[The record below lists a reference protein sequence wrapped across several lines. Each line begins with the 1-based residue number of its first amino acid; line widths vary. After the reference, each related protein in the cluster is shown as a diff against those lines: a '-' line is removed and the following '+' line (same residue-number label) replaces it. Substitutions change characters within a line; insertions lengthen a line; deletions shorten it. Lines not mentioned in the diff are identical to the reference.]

1 METPHFHIDH
11 PHIAAEVY
19 YLSAKEGGRNSP
31 VYSGYRGQFHIRN
44 SDWDAVQEFID
55 KEICQPGE
63 TANAY
68 LKFATVHNIIP
79 MAIGTPFQIR
89 EGATVVGRGIITV
102 IIDKVISEASSIKTL
117 YNEIDKITWN
127 HWDPI
132 GVNEYEEARD
142 EYYSYLP
149 KILRLLLSGA
159 ARNTIA
165 DSLFKIET
173 KNMGLMGN
181 YDNCLAVADRL
192 IAVSN

>member
-1 METPHFHIDH
+1 
-11 PHIAAEVY
+11 
-19 YLSAKEGGRNSP
+19 
-31 VYSGYRGQFHIRN
+31 
-44 SDWDAVQEFID
+44 
-55 KEICQPGE
+55 
-63 TANAY
+63 
-68 LKFATVHNIIP
+68 